1 MSYRQLLKTCRILV
15 AVLLLNMVAPLV
27 VQADDSSAYTLIC
40 TSAGLTKVSLED
52 FSPINDELSN
62 ATKSNV
68 TNSLTEKL
76 TSTDPL
82 DSSIEHCVYCNLTD
96 KPIYQ
101 SSAHLNY
108 LSIEPEISVYY
119 QTDTKRILSKSVL
132 QYVQLRAPPLYI

>member
-27 VQADDSSAYTLIC
+27 VQADDPSAYTLIC
-40 TSAGLTKVSLED
+40 TSAGLTKTSLED
-52 FSPINDELSN
+52 FSPISNEL
-62 ATKSNV
+62 SNV